1 MSATAADP
9 NATGPVSDPSGQ
21 ALMEQP
27 RRPFFSDSTWNVLWA
42 LVVPLLLTVIILGYA
57 GRAMCQDYALKLG
70 PHSATGAF
78 MAQVCGAPGSGSLIP
93 GIQTASLTVIP
104 TATADM
110 HHVNALNSAIAGTLN
125 DGMQDARLMFNQT
138 RNLFQGAMSDVYA
151 VMMNIVIQ
159 MVRMGLTTKDIAG
172 KMGGATAA
180 IANATKGAELAGQ
193 SIINGPIMAVMKTL
207 ASA

>member
-1 MSATAADP
+1 MDSGTQTVTSPPANT
-9 NATGPVSDPSGQ
+9 GQ
-21 ALMEQP
+21 AGAH
-27 RRPFFSDSTWNVLWA
+27 RPFFSKDTRNVMWA
-42 LVVPLLLTVIILGYA
+42 LVVPLMMTVVVLGYA
-57 GRAMCQDYALKLG
+57 GRSMCQDYAMKLG

-78 MAQVCGAPGSGSLIP
+78 MGQVCGAPGSGSLIP

-104 TATADM
+104 SATAEM
-110 HHVNALNSAIAGTLN
+110 HHVNNLNNAIASELNSQ
-125 DGMQDARLMFNQT
+125 MQDARQMFNQT
-138 RNLFQGAMSDVYA
+138 RNLFSGAMSDVYA

-159 MVRMGLTTKDIAG
+159 MVKIGLSTKDMAS

-193 SIINGPIMAVMKTL
+193 SIINGPIVAVMKTL